1 MILAIF
7 QASGN
12 DDTVIKELM
21 IWVSGPAMYSA
32 TILRYLDGSWSGPV
46 DVSDRIPL
54 ISRRTSLRVTCRRWN
69 AASSLTLGCSESTK
83 ISRSSLTSISPFPVN
98 FNFNDS

>member
-21 IWVSGPAMYSA
+21 VWVGGTAMYSA
-32 TILRYLDGSWSGPV
+32 IILRYLDGSWSGPV
-46 DVSDRIPL
+46 DVSDL
-54 ISRRTSLRVTCRRWN
+54 
-69 AASSLTLGCSESTK
+69 A
-83 ISRSSLTSISPFPVN
+83 
-98 FNFNDS
+98 